1 MAKTEPGK
9 PQLRISD
16 DMVWPVI
23 IVAALVL
30 VMVVNAVFIYIAVT
44 GADEVAPSYVAGQR

>member
-1 MAKTEPGK
+1 
-9 PQLRISD
+9 
-16 DMVWPVI
+16 MVWPVI

>member
-30 VMVVNAVFIYIAVT
+30 VLVVNAVFIYIAVT